1 MASAHVVAGV
11 TSSPILDAVV
21 IGAGPAGLTAGIY
34 LGRFRRNFLLFD
46 SGDSRAS
53 WIPRSHNHPGFPDG
67 VNGIEL
73 LTRMRAQAERYG
85 VAVRKAKVDD
95 IVQVEEGFR
104 ILGGGEDLIAR
115 NVLLATGVSDNEPP
129 LPGVEQAIRQ
139 ALVRICPICDAYEV
153 IDQQVAVISDS
164 ALGAREAQFLL
175 TYTPRVTLIHI
186 GAPDALSAEVRAEL
200 AADRIDLIETPI
212 ERVMLDNTRIDA
224 LCFGPDE
231 PRRFDALYSALGVTP
246 RVDLAVKLGVR
257 CTEDGRL
264 AVDDHQQT
272 SVPGL
277 FAAGDLVR
285 GLNQIS
291 TAEGE
296 AAIAATAIHNR
307 LRGKLQS

>member
-1 MASAHVVAGV
+1 M

-21 IGAGPAGLTAGIY
+21 VGAGPAGLTAGIY

-73 LTRMRAQAERYG
+73 LGRIRTQAERYG
-85 VAVRKAKVDD
+85 AAVRKAKVEE
-95 IVQVEEGFR
+95 IVQVDEGFR
-104 ILGGGEDLIAR
+104 VFGGGEDVVAR

-129 LPGVEQAIRQ
+129 LPGVDQAIRQ

-153 IDQQVAVISDS
+153 IDQEVAIISDS
-164 ALGAREAQFLL
+164 ALGAREAEFLK
-175 TYTPRVTLIHI
+175 TYTPHVTLIHI
-186 GAPDALSAEVRAEL
+186 GPADGLSQEVRANLE
-200 AADRIDLIETPI
+200 RQKIDLIETPV
-212 ERVMLDNTRIDA
+212 EKVMLDNDRIDA
-224 LCFGPDE
+224 LCIGPGE

-246 RVDLAVKLGVR
+246 RSDLALKLGA
-257 CTEDGRL
+257 RL
-264 AVDDHQQT
+264 ASDDRLYVDDHQQT

-307 LRGKLQS
+307 LRGALS

>member
-1 MASAHVVAGV
+1 M

-21 IGAGPAGLTAGIY
+21 VGAGPAGLTAGIY

-73 LTRMRAQAERYG
+73 LGRIRAQAERYG
-85 VAVRKAKVDD
+85 AAVRKAKVEE
-95 IVQVEEGFR
+95 IVQVDEGFR
-104 ILGGGEDLIAR
+104 VVGGGEAVVAR

-129 LPGVEQAIRQ
+129 LPGVDQAIRQ

-153 IDQQVAVISDS
+153 IDQDVAIISDN
-164 ALGAREAQFLL
+164 ALGAREAEFLK

-186 GAPDALSAEVRAEL
+186 GPAVALSREVRADLE
-200 AADRIDLIETPI
+200 RQKIGLIETPV
-212 ERVMLDNTRIDA
+212 EKVMLDNDRIDA
-224 LCFGPDE
+224 LCLGPGE

-246 RVDLAVKLGVR
+246 RSELALKLGA
-257 CTEDGRL
+257 RL
-264 AVDDHQQT
+264 ASDDRLYVDDHQQT

-307 LRGKLQS
+307 LRGALA